1 MERMKIKV
9 NKKDVKKFIRIDF
22 DDFMKNIINK

>member
-9 NKKDVKKFIRIDF
+9 NKKDVKKIIRNDF